1 MWELRLGGRTIGHM
15 PHRKP
20 VAAARTVALALLL
33 SALAACQAPGPVRPA
48 APPSLKLLGAAPLE
62 VPASCQASG
71 SVIVAFAVDH
81 DGTTSQIQP
90 AAAPAC
96 LQQALTA
103 WVASF
108 RYAPPVTPIQTS
120 VEWLMVEARRG
131 S

>member
-1 MWELRLGGRTIGHM
+1 M
-15 PHRKP
+15 P
-20 VAAARTVALALLL
+20 ATAARNVAVALLL

-48 APPSLKLLGAAPLE
+48 TPPTLQLLGAAPLE

-71 SVIVAFAVDH
+71 SVIVAFAVDPE
-81 DGTTSQIQP
+81 GGTSQIQP

-108 RYAPPVTPIQTS
+108 RYAPPAIPTRTS
-120 VEWLMVEARRG
+120 VEWLMVEARRL
-131 S
+131 